1 MFMKKNS
8 TLLLIVAATIA
19 MSFSVKAQVL
29 NSDIPLPENEIG
41 EIIDNPII
49 LQVQNPLKSEVLKRA
64 KNAIGAEKKLVTT
77 AEYRYDK
84 YGAPTN
90 KTTYEYDSRG
100 NLVLE
105 KNYIINDHSQLW
117 MEGREEWICS
127 GSYKYEINSND
138 QTTNEEYFNLDYS
151 TGINS
156 GYKYTYDY
164 KPNGDIHNEDY
175 EFHNNGW
182 HLNFKSEYTPQGL
195 YTNYESYTWDET
207 AKKMLGNTKYSYTLN
222 IVNGNYERER
232 FSWNWDTEKNEW
244 KINTNSKLVAT
255 YNYNNSMLFL
265 INSKTYELINGQYV
279 LTAETNQDPLY
290 LAKNYNNS
298 ITKQLIGNVWVN
310 QDRTIR
316 TFDNKNNILNVE
328 YSKWLD
334 NQWKLSYTDVYT
346 YIPDSTT
353 TQIQYRTPIYYQ
365 VNNLTLP
372 LMCSGQTMYPYRKY
386 ITQKHP
392 VSGVSIASYN
402 YSWDNNQCYWKPS
415 SSKRIS
421 VYSTDGKSQLSYL
434 YCPSYNTTDWTNC
447 QFRTNKYNSKGRVI
461 ETIDFQE
468 YNGETYKNKTENE
481 YLSDT
486 LLYRSY
492 YYQNQDLNGDN
503 IKGDDEWASDGY
515 TIYDLKYNIS
525 YTDDSVHLTTIGY
538 NDLKF
543 YDLSKVKKLK
553 VSGMISCN
561 DLYEINR
568 YSYDSLEV
576 LDLSDA
582 LLKNNTLTDSCMG
595 DTELQTLILPKTLKV
610 IDEEAIQS
618 DPYEEKY
625 LRNLVIYPSIQVIH
639 PLGLAIGKVDNVT
652 IPSKFFKNLFESGEL
667 IDIPGYK
674 DIFKSSLKTVTF
686 NDLSGKIED
695 AVCYNMPYLQKA
707 TILDGTT
714 EIGNNAFKS
723 CGMLREINLPIT
735 TLQKIGYNAFW
746 GCNELTTLTL
756 PEGLNTIDYSAFWGC
771 SGVTSISMPSSL
783 TNIAQ
788 NAFWGCSG
796 VNSMKVA
803 SQTPPT
809 LGNNALQGVPRD
821 ASVEVPEIGFTAYKA
836 APQWK
841 EFFNMKTSLSETEK
855 TGVIISSLNG
865 KLILQNLPINA
876 TIQVY
881 TTTGSKIFDINESSI
896 NETITLNKGV
906 YLLRIN
912 NEHFKT
918 IIN

>member
-1 MFMKKNS
+1 MFMKKIS

-19 MSFSVKAQVL
+19 MTFSVKAQVL
-29 NSDIPLPENEIG
+29 ISDIPLPENEIG

-49 LQVQNPLKSEVLKRA
+49 SQVQNPLKSEALKRA
-64 KNAIGAEKKLVTT
+64 KKAVGAEKRLVTT

-84 YGAPTN
+84 YGVPTN
-90 KTTYEYDSRG
+90 KTTYDYDSRG
-100 NLVLE
+100 NLVL
-105 KNYIINDHSQLW
+105 KKKYIINDHSQMW
-117 MEGREEWICS
+117 MEGLDQWICT
-127 GSYKYEINSND
+127 GSYKFEINSNN
-138 QTTNEEYFNLDYS
+138 QITNEEYSNLDYS
-151 TGINS
+151 TGINNV
-156 GYKYTYDY
+156 YKYTSDY
-164 KPNGDIHNEDY
+164 KPNGDVHNENY

-182 HLNFKSEYTPQGL
+182 HLNFKSAYTPQGL
-195 YTNYESYTWDET
+195 NTIYESYKWDKT
-207 AKKMLGNTKYSYTLN
+207 ANKMIGRIKHSYTINL
-222 IVNGNYERER
+222 VNGNYERER
-232 FSWNWDTEKNEW
+232 FTWDWDTEKNEW
-244 KINTNSKLVAT
+244 EINVNTKLVAT

-290 LAKNYNNS
+290 SAKNYNNS
-298 ITKQLIGNVWVN
+298 ITKKLIGNVWVN

-372 LMCSGQTMYPYRKY
+372 PMCSGQSMYPCQKY
-386 ITQKHP
+386 ITQKHA
-392 VSGVSIASYN
+392 VTGASVANYS
-402 YSWDNNQCYWKPS
+402 YSWDNSLCNWKPN
-415 SSKRIS
+415 SSKRI
-421 VYSTDGKSQLSYL
+421 YSYSADGKQQLSYL
-434 YCPSYNTTDWTNC
+434 YCPSHNLTDWTNC

-461 ETIDFQE
+461 ETIDFKE
-468 YNGETYKNKTENE
+468 YNGEIYRNKTEND

-492 YYQNQDLNGDN
+492 YYVNQDLNGDN
-503 IKGDDEWASDGY
+503 IKGDDEWSSDGY

-525 YTDDSVHLTTIGY
+525 YTDDSVHITTIGY

-553 VSGMISCN
+553 VSGLISCN

-568 YSYDSLEV
+568 YSFDSLEV

-582 LLKNNTLTDSCMG
+582 LLENNTLTDSCMG

-625 LRNLVIYPSIQVIH
+625 LRNLVIYPSVQVIH
-639 PLGLAIGKVDNVT
+639 PLGLAVGKVDNVT

-667 IDIPGYK
+667 MNIPGYK
-674 DIFKSSLKTVTF
+674 DIFKSSLKTITF
-686 NDLSGKIED
+686 NDISGKIED

-707 TILDGTT
+707 TILDGAT

-723 CGMLREINLPIT
+723 CGMLQEVNFPA

-746 GCNELTTLTL
+746 GCNELTSLTL

-783 TNIAQ
+783 SNIAQ
-788 NAFWGCSG
+788 NAFWGCSA
-796 VNSMKVA
+796 VSSMNVA
-803 SQTPPT
+803 AQTPPV
-809 LGNNALQGVPRD
+809 LGINALQGIPRE
-821 ASVEVPEIGFTAYKA
+821 ANVVVPETSINTYKA
-836 APQWK
+836 TPQWK
-841 EFFNMKTSLSETEK
+841 EFFNMNTDVRNAQLQGVLLTSA
-855 TGVIISSLNG
+855 NG
-865 KLILQNLPINA
+865 QLTLQNLPENS
-876 TIQVY
+876 TICVY
-881 TTTGSKIFDINESSI
+881 STTGTKLIAFRASAINESVQL
-896 NETITLNKGV
+896 TKGA
-906 YLLRIN
+906 YIIQIGN
-912 NEHFKT
+912 QYFKT
-918 IIN
+918 LVK